1 MTHVHVC
8 AWRWEKHREDF
19 KAQGFNKKKKQTKG
33 AWKGLSYTVYEI
45 TELKA
50 CHVFITL
57 VKWHRRNRKMVIN
70 KADIGWCQCSPGASM
85 SPWYADP
92 ILNYASHKV
101 EKINNVW
108 LMRHLTG
115 KKNWPECWFEHVIH
129 SCFVLFFSSLLFCN
143 SFCHMFLRRL
153 LVSWAGYFLISLFGN
168 YKWPLF
174 SISNWLLDIF
184 IDVVSMTRIICIL
197 RVVWL
202 LPLSIT

>member
-19 KAQGFNKKKKQTKG
+19 KAQGFNKKKKKKQTKG

-92 ILNYASHKV
+92 ILNYVSHKV

-115 KKNWPECWFEHVIH
+115 KKIDLSVDLNMLFIHVLFCFFPA
-129 SCFVLFFSSLLFCN
+129 SCFVTVSVTCFCE
-143 SFCHMFLRRL
+143 
-153 LVSWAGYFLISLFGN
+153 GYL
-168 YKWPLF
+168 
-174 SISNWLLDIF
+174 
-184 IDVVSMTRIICIL
+184 
-197 RVVWL
+197 
-202 LPLSIT
+202 